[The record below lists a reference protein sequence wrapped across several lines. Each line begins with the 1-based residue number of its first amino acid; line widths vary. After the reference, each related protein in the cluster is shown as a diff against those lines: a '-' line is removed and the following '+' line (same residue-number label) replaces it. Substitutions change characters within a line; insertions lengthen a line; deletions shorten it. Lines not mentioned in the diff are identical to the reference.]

1 MKYLVFTIEVFAL
14 SFMAWTIPLDN
25 LVWAAHITCVTQHC
39 DGTSGDD
46 VIKGS
51 NIGEIIRGLTGD
63 DTINAANGDDDVCGG
78 GGNDKINGGNGNDRL
93 MGDTPL
99 CKDEGQPGSDR
110 INGGP
115 GDDILAHGFAW
126 ETESDGFKDFL
137 DCGPGDDIALLNIT
151 VDHDEAIN
159 CEHINPY

>member
-1 MKYLVFTIEVFAL
+1 MITIAL
-14 SFMAWTIPLDN
+14 LAVSFIACTIPLGDSA
-25 LVWAAHITCVTQHC
+25 WAAAPIICTTQRC
-39 DGTSGDD
+39 DGTPGDD

-51 NIGEIIRGLTGD
+51 NNGEIIRGLTGD

-78 GGNDKINGGNGNDRL
+78 GGNDKLNGGNGDDRL
-93 MGDTPL
+93 IGDTLL

-115 GDDILAHGFAW
+115 GNDILTHGMGW
-126 ETESDGFKDFL
+126 ETDSDGFKDFL
-137 DCGPGDDIALLNIT
+137 DCGSGDDIALLNIT
-151 VDHDEAIN
+151 IDHDEATN